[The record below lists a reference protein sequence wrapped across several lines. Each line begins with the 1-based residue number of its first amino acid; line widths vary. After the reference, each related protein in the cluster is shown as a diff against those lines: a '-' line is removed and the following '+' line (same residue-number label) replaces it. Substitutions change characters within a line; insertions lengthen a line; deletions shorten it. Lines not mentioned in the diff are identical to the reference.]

1 MNNADNELFS
11 SLLIESG
18 SDQSTEAIIDIIK
31 GVAGGPT
38 PESSIGNPNAWLE
51 LISSDMPEVLIK
63 LLKSELDKVIKIDDG
78 LNDNLD
84 PESFKKRLR
93 DLRRE
98 IKAQKISGFIIPLA
112 DEHQGEYVP
121 KNAQRLAWLTGF
133 TGSAG
138 LAVVLR
144 NKAAIFVD
152 GRYTLQVREQV
163 KTNLFEFNNLV

>member
-63 LLKSELDKVIKIDDG
+63 LLS
-78 LNDNLD
+78 
-84 PESFKKRLR
+84 S
-93 DLRRE
+93 
-98 IKAQKISGFIIPLA
+98 
-112 DEHQGEYVP
+112 
-121 KNAQRLAWLTGF
+121 
-133 TGSAG
+133 
-138 LAVVLR
+138 
-144 NKAAIFVD
+144 NKFS
-152 GRYTLQVREQV
+152 
-163 KTNLFEFNNLV
+163 